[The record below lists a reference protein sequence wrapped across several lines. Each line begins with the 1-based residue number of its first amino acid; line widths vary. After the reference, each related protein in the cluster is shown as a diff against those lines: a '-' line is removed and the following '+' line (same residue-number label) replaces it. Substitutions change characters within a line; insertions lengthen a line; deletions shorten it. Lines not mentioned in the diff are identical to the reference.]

1 MNKKI
6 KISLV
11 DEDEKEIDFITRR
24 VPEYINYNF
33 SKGVLID
40 LLLLVGRNESNI
52 DLTNSIEI
60 AICEIK
66 DRL

>member
-24 VPEYINYNF
+24 IPDYKNYDF

-40 LLLLVGRNESNI
+40 LLLLFGRNNVDISLVNNSKEF
-52 DLTNSIEI
+52 TN
-60 AICEIK
+60 
-66 DRL
+66 